1 MPIKGLTDRGSA
13 FPEIGS
19 IRKGAAKPER
29 GIGRDLSYF
38 RVEFDEKEQDA
49 AATFKAKYGPEPA
62 EITIMLPFNEI
73 DRMWDAWYEAYTAG
87 RLVARSDG
95 EKFIYL
101 IDPQTGEQI
110 VTGGLPFTA
119 HRAVVGSYQKQG
131 GGNEEIKCKPTGR
144 LKIVIPELQRL
155 AYLTVHTTS
164 IHDIANISSQ
174 LEAIQRI
181 NGGQLAGIPLV
192 LRRRPKKISMPMA
205 GGKRGRVTKYMLSI
219 EADPEWVK
227 RKLTQL
233 KTDALPGNGLALLP
247 PAQQGPE
254 PEPEIEDAHDYEDY
268 DEDEITDAEF
278 EPAETEQE
286 PDPLDQYRELKT
298 RTGRRLGDLTTDE
311 LKRLKAGI
319 QVTEQKNGGLTDDQ
333 RKQLDGC
340 DALIESYELPL

>member
-19 IRKGAAKPER
+19 IRKGAAKSANAP
-29 GIGRDLSYF
+29 GKDLSYF
-38 RVEFDEKEQDA
+38 RVEFDEKEPEA
-49 AATFKAKYGPEPA
+49 AATFKAKYGNEPA

-101 IDPQTGEQI
+101 VDPQTGEQV

-119 HRAVVGSYQKQG
+119 HRELVGSYQKQG
-131 GGNEEIKCKPTGR
+131 GGTEPIKCKPTGR

-181 NGGQLAGIPLV
+181 NGGHLAGIPLV

-205 GGKRGRVTKYMLSI
+205 GGKRARVTKYMLSI

-247 PAQQGPE
+247 PAQQQ
-254 PEPEIEDAHDYEDY
+254 PEPEIEDAPDYEDF
-268 DEDEITDAEF
+268 DEDEITEAEF
-278 EPAETEQE
+278 EEQE
-286 PDPLDQYRELKT
+286 QEQPDPLHGCREMKT
-298 RTGRRLGDLTTDE
+298 PKGARLGDLIPGD
-311 LKRLKAGI
+311 LKKLKASLQSVDEKRGLSDDERSLLDACTLLI
-319 QVTEQKNGGLTDDQ
+319 QD
-333 RKQLDGC
+333 
-340 DALIESYELPL
+340 SELPL